1 MPAEV
6 EIGLVG
12 GGEIEGAV
20 VKSGGIGFEGLTL
33 ELVDE
38 NGRVVATTQTDYDGY
53 FLFERAA
60 YGRYTIRVAGASAVA
75 AKILPN
81 LNAAAEVTE
90 ERSTARMGSI
100 PVTSIPQIASAN

>member
-1 MPAEV
+1 
-6 EIGLVG
+6 
-12 GGEIEGAV
+12 V

-33 ELVDE
+33 ELIDE
-38 NGRVVATTQTDYDGY
+38 AGRVVATTQTDYDGY

-60 YGRYTIRVAGASAVA
+60 YGRYSIRVAEGSAIA

-81 LNAAAEVTE
+81 LNATAEVNE
-90 ERSTARMGSI
+90 DRSTARLGAI